1 MILQLEKYF
10 EEKNVVKTLFI
21 SGANDIEFIYNQLI
35 DSNHAVININNLQEI
50 LDFNNSNYRI
60 ALIHITLLSQYKQN
74 IAQSILP
81 FQNLIVL
88 DDINEYELVMLQNWI
103 QNASKDGLINQ
114 ELLPEILNLDY
125 L

>member
-21 SGANDIEFIYNQLI
+21 SGANDIEFIYNELI
-35 DSNHAVININNLQEI
+35 DSSHSVIHINNLQEI

-60 ALIHITLLSQYKQN
+60 ALIHITLWSQYKQN

-88 DDINEYELVMLQNWI
+88 DDINEYELVTLQNWI